1 MDYEKNEDKFF
12 TLLYPSINTLLDKFG
27 FEHRIVKPLP
37 NKIVTYEGKIR
48 ECDFVGLL
56 NNGDILNVE
65 AHSTRIDLE
74 DKKKFFD
81 YATYYSITNQEKNR
95 KVHTLVL
102 SSYYSNND
110 SVNYN
115 WHSSSPFTIPYK
127 SFNTFNAEKT
137 INKISLKN
145 KTQEQL
151 NIDEIEDLRIL
162 TFMDSE
168 KSHRELSIESVK
180 LTNEALMDERQ
191 RTFTKALQYFLARKY
206 VENEEEFKEVMKM
219 INKNSGECGGIFDRI
234 EAMAREDEKEK
245 FEKKLEL
252 AKIEMEKRGID
263 IKDIQIITQLMK

>member
-1 MDYEKNEDKFF
+1 MILVKVFKAGG
-12 TLLYPSINTLLDKFG
+12 LKKLDW
-27 FEHRIVKPLP
+27 
-37 NKIVTYEGKIR
+37 
-48 ECDFVGLL
+48 
-56 NNGDILNVE
+56 NG
-65 AHSTRIDLE
+65 
-74 DKKKFFD
+74 
-81 YATYYSITNQEKNR
+81 
-95 KVHTLVL
+95 
-102 SSYYSNND
+102 
-110 SVNYN
+110 
-115 WHSSSPFTIPYK
+115 SSPFTIPYK

-168 KSHRELSIESVK
+168 KSHRELLIESVK

-206 VENEEEFKEVMKM
+206 VENEKEFKEVMKM

-234 EAMAREDEKEK
+234 EAMAREEEKEKNDKKIEQIIREQKEKYEKGIEKAKKEEKEK